1 MRAIKTAYSESFP
14 PGSGDDEENLSPER
28 LASSN
33 TTANMVARGGPA
45 SCVPRAPHVCHAL
58 HRRPRRAKRGHTR
71 SPRSALVAA
80 ARVRF
85 DAEDFMNPLV
95 VVKMEK

>member
-33 TTANMVARGGPA
+33 TTANNYIY
-45 SCVPRAPHVCHAL
+45 CY
-58 HRRPRRAKRGHTR
+58 
-71 SPRSALVAA
+71 
-80 ARVRF
+80 
-85 DAEDFMNPLV
+85 
-95 VVKMEK
+95 